1 MLIWMLRLEVR
12 VEAEE
17 RMCCVVRAEVVVEEA
32 VVLEQP
38 LRDAKE
44 ELKVEEVEVEARD
57 SLAEKLGEAEAVA
70 GQEMMRRL
78 YGDLV
83 EVAHAA
89 RVGLKALNFWV
100 LREVEERVQ
109 EVEVA
114 AVLRES
120 EMVC

>member
-1 MLIWMLRLEVR
+1 LLIWMLRLEVR

-17 RMCCVVRAEVVVEEA
+17 RMCFVVMVEVVEEV

-44 ELKVEEVEVEARD
+44 GLKVEEVEVEARD

-70 GQEMMRRL
+70 RQEMMRRS

-83 EVAHAA
+83 EAAHAA
-89 RVGLKALNFWV
+89 HVGLKALNFWV
-100 LREVEERVQ
+100 LQEVEERVQ
-109 EVEVA
+109 EAEEEA
-114 AVLRES
+114 APRES
-120 EMVC
+120 ETVC